1 MHLLILLVVACLANL
16 PSGAT
21 AGESAY
27 FRLGYIQN
35 PTTASV
41 TPPADT
47 TPMPPDMTNGFPPP
61 QSPLPPGMGGD
72 PGIPTPTVPHTG
84 LLKVAALPGWS
95 WSVMWDGMPANL
107 DQVQVYPRG
116 FGTVFEL
123 TVRLGNS
130 GCALATLGVIASTGQ
145 VNFSTFRDDSNGA
158 CLTPTT
164 GDWSS
169 ITGQAFPSSVKIV
182 ETGPLPGGEGYIDT
196 SASFAVAY

>member
-16 PSGAT
+16 PSGAM

-27 FRLGYIQN
+27 FRLRY
-35 PTTASV
+35 TTSASV
-41 TPPADT
+41 PPTDT
-47 TPMPPDMTNGFPPP
+47 TPMPPDMTNGFPPT

-107 DQVQVYPRG
+107 DQVQVYPG
-116 FGTVFEL
+116 GSQTVFEL
-123 TVRLGNS
+123 TVRLGNG
-130 GCALATLGVIASTGQ
+130 GCALATLGVIAFTGA
-145 VNFSTFRDDSNGA
+145 VNFSTFRDDTKGP

-164 GDWSS
+164 ADWSS
-169 ITGQAFPSSVKIV
+169 ITGQAFPSSVQIV
-182 ETGPLPGGEGYIDT
+182 KAGALPGGGRYTDT